1 MNCFGWL
8 LTVPNHY
15 NAHLSAFREG
25 RPRRLAAI
33 FVLTLGG

>member
-15 NAHLSAFREG
+15 NAHLSAYREG
-25 RPRRLAAI
+25 RHSAL
-33 FVLTLGG
+33 